1 MKPYFLTHP
10 IGILYF
16 LVLMT
21 WYALELRQYVRQ
33 RRWRSSISAV
43 DSQNFWAVFWI
54 FTFASVVMLLTAPSL
69 VPAAELGHASTLFA
83 VGVAMILVGAALRV
97 WSFETLGKYFTFTV
111 KVSPDQLVV
120 TAGPYR
126 VLRHPGY
133 AGGLLATIGIGVL
146 YGNWV
151 GLATIAVL
159 FTAIVVWRIVVE
171 ERALLTTLADT
182 YGGYAAHHKRLVPL
196 VW

>member
-10 IGILYF
+10 VGIVYF
-16 LVLMT
+16 LVLAS
-21 WYALELRQYVRQ
+21 WYGLEIRQYIRQ
-33 RRWRSSISAV
+33 RARHSVAGA
-43 DSQNFWAVFWI
+43 DSQNFWVAFWI
-54 FTFASVVMLLTAPSL
+54 ATSAAVVMLLAASSL
-69 VPAAELGHASTLFA
+69 VPAAEIGHAGTLFA
-83 VGVAMILVGAALRV
+83 VGMAMLVTGAALRI

-111 KVSPDQLVV
+111 KVSSDQPVV

-151 GLATIAVL
+151 SLATLAVL

-171 ERALLTTLADT
+171 ERALLATLAGT
-182 YGGYAAHHKRLVPL
+182 YAGYAAHHKRLVPL

>member
-1 MKPYFLTHP
+1 MKPYFLSHP
-10 IGILYF
+10 IGIVYF
-16 LVLMT
+16 LVLAT
-21 WYALELRQYVRQ
+21 WYGLEIRQYIRQ
-33 RRWRSSISAV
+33 RARRAV
-43 DSQNFWAVFWI
+43 AGADSQGFWAAFWI
-54 FTFASVVMLLTAPSL
+54 AVSAAVVMLLAAPSL
-69 VPAAELGHASTLFA
+69 VPAAEIGHAGTLFA
-83 VGVAMILVGAALRV
+83 VGLAMLVAGVAVRV

-111 KVSPDQLVV
+111 KVSPDQPVV

-133 AGGLLATIGIGVL
+133 AGALLATMAIGVL

-151 GLATIAVL
+151 SLATLAVL
-159 FTAIVVWRIVVE
+159 FTAIVVWRIVIE
-171 ERALLTTLADT
+171 ERALLAALADT